1 MMPHCCHHAS
11 ASSSGSYA
19 KMLTTACRERS
30 ASVLSLPTRPRKEAE
45 HLQTHLLHLL
55 GRLERSDRLD
65 AALAQSL
72 IAPFRN
78 ARRECNGEDVARC
91 ICGDTC
97 NARLAHF
104 LHCIQEE
111 VDLVLA
117 VQVGEDRAKRTR
129 VADRERRRVGGP
141 GLSSVRW
148 VSRSRVP

>member
-1 MMPHCCHHAS
+1 
-11 ASSSGSYA
+11 
-19 KMLTTACRERS
+19 MLTTACRERS

-65 AALAQSL
+65 AALRALAQSL